1 MQARSHHTHNFGQ
14 HASARRRIRRTT
26 AGNRLFCSTNGC
38 ATLMQ
43 LDPSGATAICPIC
56 GARRVFA

>member
-1 MQARSHHTHNFGQ
+1 MQPRSNHTHNFGQ

-26 AGNRLFCSTNGC
+26 AGHRLFCSTNGC

-43 LDPSGATAICPIC
+43 LDPSSGTATCPIC